1 MSKAVWGALIAG
13 AVVGLGI
20 SYFAAVMVDV
30 TGQPKFCASCHEMK
44 PMAESFEFSVHG
56 GNNPQGFAAHHCTDC
71 HLSHTSLASYLFT
84 KAISGTRDAL
94 AKVGVIKMVDFKK
107 NFWRMDEYV
116 YDSAC
121 LHCHKGI
128 EELKEKDEVVG
139 LSRDIQKVHKEF
151 YWKAKEEG
159 EEVSCTKC
167 HNDYVMP
174 NFAHPNLLETLS
186 SKEDLSSE

>member
-1 MSKAVWGALIAG
+1 MKKSTLGALVVG
-13 AVVGLGI
+13 AIVGLGI

-30 TGQPKFCASCHEMK
+30 TGKPEFCASCHEMK
-44 PMAESFEFSVHG
+44 PMAKSFEFSVHG

-71 HLSHTSLASYLFT
+71 HLSHTSLASYLVT

-94 AKVGVIKMVDFKK
+94 AKVGVIKMVDFKE
-107 NFWRMDEYV
+107 NFWEMKHYV

-128 EELKEKDEVVG
+128 EELENKDEVVG
-139 LSRDIQKVHKEF
+139 LDENIQKIHKEF
-151 YWKAKEEG
+151 YWGAKKAG

-167 HNDYVMP
+167 HNDYIMT

-186 SKEDLSSE
+186 TEK